1 MIRKKRMSGK
11 SGSWRRAVGLYL
23 FLCPFVFLCA
33 ADPQESGG
41 FRVELD
47 KSGKWKSISFRDRVL
62 LRNFVM
68 TGNCIHPSGKG
79 FVRLESIREKSVVS
93 REMRNG
99 RLHLVVEAPLGSEAI
114 PDAAQSRM
122 EVEFDRETITV
133 SARVETR
140 KTLSTRYRLFFCR
153 GNLEM
158 ALISGRGMLTI
169 GSDGKRILQLIPE
182 HEAIRKN
189 CAGAKLAFSLNSEE
203 TLLFE
208 SLSNSMI
215 SLQDARIWG
224 GRVGTVEMAHV
235 PQYSSTPI
243 AYPPGSVFEWRF
255 RIRLMTRRDD
265 PHLRD
270 LGISARGK
278 AGEAG
283 SEISKNTGLFRK
295 KFAF

>member
-11 SGSWRRAVGLYL
+11 SGIWRRAVGL

-47 KSGKWKSISFRDRVL
+47 KSGKWKSILFRDRVL

-122 EVEFDRETITV
+122 EMRWRRITV
-133 SARVETR
+133 SCHCS
-140 KTLSTRYRLFFCR
+140 K
-153 GNLEM
+153 G
-158 ALISGRGMLTI
+158 IP
-169 GSDGKRILQLIPE
+169 GS
-182 HEAIRKN
+182 
-189 CAGAKLAFSLNSEE
+189 S
-203 TLLFE
+203 
-208 SLSNSMI
+208 
-215 SLQDARIWG
+215 
-224 GRVGTVEMAHV
+224 HV
-235 PQYSSTPI
+235 PQRAWASMKSSP
-243 AYPPGSVFEWRF
+243 
-255 RIRLMTRRDD
+255 
-265 PHLRD
+265 
-270 LGISARGK
+270 K
-278 AGEAG
+278 AFM
-283 SEISKNTGLFRK
+283 SS
-295 KFAF
+295 